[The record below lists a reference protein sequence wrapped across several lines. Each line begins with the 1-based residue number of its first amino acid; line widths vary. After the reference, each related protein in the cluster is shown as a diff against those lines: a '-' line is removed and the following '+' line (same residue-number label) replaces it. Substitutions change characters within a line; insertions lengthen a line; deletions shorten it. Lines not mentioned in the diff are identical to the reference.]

1 MSVRVWRR
9 KAQDSEVRSWLTS
22 GPTREMP
29 RELHMLES
37 EQFYLGWIL
46 RVTLWLGQ
54 LVSDPQKSLPGFKSE
69 PFSFLL
75 HTHIY
80 TLITH
85 EIVKR
90 LLERKPWQNTWEL
103 KDCIPT
109 IIYTFLLVFHHSHL
123 SNYKSLRG
131 SYPKH
136 FPHPIIVLWVVLVQ
150 VGSIGMSHCLA
161 NAIGRYCGIRTTSE
175 DKTPRSPLITGAWRA
190 QVHWEVWAKKVYLL
204 SLYPNLFISGSIWLG
219 RPQRD
224 FSSSTSFSLR

>member
-1 MSVRVWRR
+1 MLKAKESSVRLYFASHFTTQAKSRV
-9 KAQDSEVRSWLTS
+9 
-22 GPTREMP
+22 TRET
-29 RELHMLES
+29 LCLEDFKYDLS
-37 EQFYLGWIL
+37 
-46 RVTLWLGQ
+46 
-54 LVSDPQKSLPGFKSE
+54 SSLPYY
-69 PFSFLL
+69 
-75 HTHIY
+75 I

-123 SNYKSLRG
+123 SNYKSLRS